1 MIVVTKIVFRNKL
14 DPLTHRDR
22 YRPFDL
28 QHPQR
33 YYHNRR
39 QQNKC
44 LGMLALFQ
52 QPWNGSQLG
61 NLRGWVMHKPSLS
74 PCKLAPRRNLV
85 TCVDSEGP
93 PDYKWPQ

>member
-1 MIVVTKIVFRNKL
+1 MIGLGWIDCPMIVVTKIVFRNKL

-52 QPWNGSQLG
+52 QPANCITKEQSDE
-61 NLRGWVMHKPSLS
+61 HSLQ
-74 PCKLAPRRNLV
+74 V
-85 TCVDSEGP
+85 TIAGKSI
-93 PDYKWPQ
+93 